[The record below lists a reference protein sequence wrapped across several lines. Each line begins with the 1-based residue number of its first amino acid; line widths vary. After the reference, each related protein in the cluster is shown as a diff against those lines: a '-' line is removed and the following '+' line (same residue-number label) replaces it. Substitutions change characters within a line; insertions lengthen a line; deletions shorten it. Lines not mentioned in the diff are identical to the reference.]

1 MLCSFTKGVKTV
13 SFLNLSSEN
22 TRGPPARAPRNASD
36 PGPSHFA
43 PGRLPQAHDYRVIEA
58 GSWHNRFPGDI
69 RIELDYTRLVSFYD
83 TASFPS
89 LQPHRF
95 GQERFFH
102 RLNQVSTE
110 DLVTLT
116 HQLDE
121 ILGSQPST
129 SSGIQWRSLINV
141 ITNRYAERLEML
153 EYTLNATPANG
164 SPEDIMGRSYRYV
177 RSMLITYIVHDA
189 APSSPLRT
197 APASDRAWAQP
208 VFEACVAP
216 YSYSDIFVNADA
228 TSPLFSRSEELLA
241 SSVKSVVKEICRVLV
256 SIWAEG
262 VELGLQNNKTPE
274 LKMRG
279 IDAPEIVSRWSSAV
293 SDLIQWLDWSY
304 WVRCKPSCSYDVC
317 KFLHLM
323 SHRALTS
330 RKSCRR
336 KHATSLHG
344 RTLACQEEGHR
355 AMLRLWMGRNL
366 LGFDHVPSV
375 FHAWNLMAYD
385 NDLNEAI
392 GSYRHC
398 HYYVMPYLEIDVM
411 RRIWPSM
418 FVDMCDEALSTN
430 GWSSEI
436 PNKSTANY
444 HLILCFSEQRWGFN
458 VHDTMYDE

>member
-1 MLCSFTKGVKTV
+1 MSDQGCWHLTLIAERALKILYFDGSSAAKMADGPMDSQDLVAWGKIVPEWVFNEKQRILDLCAWGEKYAIDGYVRMEMDFEVMLCSFTKGVKTV

-274 LKMRG
+274 LKIRG
-279 IDAPEIVSRWSSAV
+279 IDVPEIVSRWSSAV

-304 WVRCKPSCSYDVC
+304 WVRCKPSCSYDETCYLPTWPYFGMPGRRPPRDVT
-317 KFLHLM
+317 
-323 SHRALTS
+323 ALD
-330 RKSCRR
+330 
-336 KHATSLHG
+336 G
-344 RTLACQEEGHR
+344 EE
-355 AMLRLWMGRNL
+355 
-366 LGFDHVPSV
+366 P
-375 FHAWNLMAYD
+375 AWVRPRPKCIPRV
-385 NDLNEAI
+385 E
-392 GSYRHC
+392 
-398 HYYVMPYLEIDVM
+398 PYGL
-411 RRIWPSM
+411 
-418 FVDMCDEALSTN
+418 
-430 GWSSEI
+430 
-436 PNKSTANY
+436 
-444 HLILCFSEQRWGFN
+444 
-458 VHDTMYDE
+458 